1 MWEDLCIGDIK
12 VFPDCSMRKKEF
24 MTKQVTVKFQNTK
37 DNQKILKTVEEKKL
51 FIKET
56 NCTGTIISIGATGR

>member
-1 MWEDLCIGDIK
+1 
-12 VFPDCSMRKKEF
+12 MRTKEF

-56 NCTGTIISIGATGR
+56 NCTGIISSTGR